1 MFDEGRGIPRVGP
14 TAALQG
20 PILYQ
25 SVKLRQD
32 DMLQII
38 DGTRPLDGEMSH
50 RDEGIQQNLSRA
62 RTMIL
67 SVIELTLRAD
77 G

>member
-1 MFDEGRGIPRVGP
+1 MFDKRGGNPRVGP
-14 TAALQG
+14 SVAFQG

-32 DMLQII
+32 DMLQVM

-50 RDEGIQQNLSRA
+50 RDDGI
-62 RTMIL
+62 
-67 SVIELTLRAD
+67 
-77 G
+77 